1 MEASCGMDY
10 VRAAFK
16 RDFADRVPVT
26 VSMGNFQANLAG
38 VSLKKFL
45 TDPNKM
51 VETTLYAYDVVR
63 PDTIVAHIDL
73 NLETEAMGNKLEFLE
88 DGPPL
93 VRKKILEANK
103 GALAKL
109 DPPNPET
116 DGRGPMYLEACKRLS
131 SHFGREIPVASVVN
145 GPWNIALT
153 LRGAEQLINDTFDD
167 TQFVHDVMIYAT
179 EVAKTYTVKLKDTG
193 TGVTMTEAAASCSL
207 ISPQIYRTF
216 IKPYHLQLFEF
227 YKANKINVS
236 LHICGFIDPILED
249 ILELPINSLSVDNLT
264 SMKLLRDLAGTR
276 IVAIGNIAT
285 DLYVRGTSEKIER
298 AVREAIDLCAK
309 DSAFIL
315 SSGCEIPYNSTR
327 DRVLH
332 FVEFGRDYGKYKKP

>member
-1 MEASCGMDY
+1 MDY

-93 VRKKILEANK
+93 VRKKILEDNK
-103 GALAKL
+103 NALAKL

-131 SHFGREIPVASVVN
+131 SHFGREIPV
-145 GPWNIALT
+145 IT
-153 LRGAEQLINDTFDD
+153 LRGAEQLIMDTFDD
-167 TQFVHDVMIYAT
+167 TQFVHDAMTYAT

-249 ILELPINSLSVDNLT
+249 VLELPINSLSVDNLT
-264 SMKLLRDLAGTR
+264 SMQLLRDLAGTR
-276 IVAIGNIAT
+276 IVAIGNVAT
-285 DLYVRGTSEKIER
+285 DLYFQGTSEQIES

>member
-1 MEASCGMDY
+1 MDY

-93 VRKKILEANK
+93 VRKKI
-103 GALAKL
+103 
-109 DPPNPET
+109 NPET

-145 GPWNIALT
+145 GPWNTAIT
-153 LRGAEQLINDTFDD
+153 LRGAEQLIMDTFDD
-167 TQFVHDVMIYAT
+167 TQFVHDAMTYAT

-249 ILELPINSLSVDNLT
+249 VLELPINSLSVDNLT
-264 SMKLLRDLAGTR
+264 SMQLLRDLAGTR
-276 IVAIGNIAT
+276 IVAIGNVAT
-285 DLYVRGTSEKIER
+285 DLYFQGTSEQIES

>member
-109 DPPNPET
+109 DHPILKQTEE
-116 DGRGPMYLEACKRLS
+116 GRCIWKRAKDCL
-131 SHFGREIPVASVVN
+131 RISVV
-145 GPWNIALT
+145 
-153 LRGAEQLINDTFDD
+153 R
-167 TQFVHDVMIYAT
+167 
-179 EVAKTYTVKLKDTG
+179 
-193 TGVTMTEAAASCSL
+193 SL
-207 ISPQIYRTF
+207 WHR
-216 IKPYHLQLFEF
+216 
-227 YKANKINVS
+227 
-236 LHICGFIDPILED
+236 
-249 ILELPINSLSVDNLT
+249 
-264 SMKLLRDLAGTR
+264 
-276 IVAIGNIAT
+276 
-285 DLYVRGTSEKIER
+285 
-298 AVREAIDLCAK
+298 
-309 DSAFIL
+309 
-315 SSGCEIPYNSTR
+315 
-327 DRVLH
+327 
-332 FVEFGRDYGKYKKP
+332 

>member
-26 VSMGNFQANLAG
+26 VSMGTFQANLAG
-38 VSLKKFL
+38 VSVKEFL
-45 TDPNKM
+45 TDSDKM
-51 VETTLYAYDVVR
+51 VETTLHAYDVVR

-73 NLETEAMGNKLEFLE
+73 NLETEAMGNELEFIE

-93 VRKKILEANK
+93 VRKKILAANK
-103 GALAKL
+103 GVLSKL
-109 DPPNPET
+109 NVPNPET
-116 DGRGPMYLEACKRLS
+116 DGRGPIYLEACKKLS
-131 SHFGREIPVASVVN
+131 FHFGREIPVASVVN
-145 GPWNIALT
+145 GPWNIAIT

-167 TQFVHDVMIYAT
+167 TEFVHEMMTYAT
-179 EVAKTYTVKLKDTG
+179 EVTKAYPVKLRETG

-216 IKPYHLQLFEF
+216 IKPYHMELFEF
-227 YKANKINVS
+227 YKTNKINVS
-236 LHICGFIDPILED
+236 LHICGFIDPIIED
-249 ILELPINSLSVDNLT
+249 VLELPINSLSVDKLT

-276 IVAIGNIAT
+276 IVAIGNVAT
-285 DLYVRGTSEKIER
+285 ELYVHGTPEQIEG
-298 AVREAIDLCAK
+298 AVKEAVDICAK

-315 SSGCEIPYNSTR
+315 SSGCEIPYNSVSE
-327 DRVLH
+327 RVLH
-332 FVEFGRDYGKYKKP
+332 FVEFGREYGKYEKK